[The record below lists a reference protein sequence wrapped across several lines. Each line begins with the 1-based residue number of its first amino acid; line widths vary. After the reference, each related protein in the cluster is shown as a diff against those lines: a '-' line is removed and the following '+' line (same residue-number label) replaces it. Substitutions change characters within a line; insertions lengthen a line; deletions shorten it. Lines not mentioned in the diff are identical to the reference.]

1 MIPILKL
8 FPGWWVRLTSPLFA
22 ELGALQ
28 KNFELYVDSIFSGE
42 GNFGSDQHPTIIH
55 SLRDN
60 PDLPASEKTI
70 SRVSA
75 EARGL
80 VGAGTLTTAHM
91 LSITTYH
98 ILANPPILNRLCT
111 ELGGTIPNA
120 ASDPSLQTLE
130 KLPYLTAILN
140 EGLRVSYG
148 SIHRLQC
155 VHPDRTLTF
164 NEWTMPPGTPV
175 GTSALFMHDDLS
187 VFPNPRRFDPESWL
201 GPEKEERLKYLF
213 NFGKGQRMCLGKQL
227 ALAEIYGACDG
238 L

>member
-8 FPGWWVRLTSPLFA
+8 FPDWWVRLTSPLFA

-28 KNFELYVDSIFSGE
+28 KNFELNVESIFSGE

-130 KLPYLTAILN
+130 QLPYLTAILN
-140 EGLRVSYG
+140 QGLCVSYG
-148 SIHRLQC
+148 SIHRLQR
-155 VHPDRTLTF
+155 VHPDRTVTF
-164 NEWTMPPGTPV
+164 NEWTIPPGTPV
-175 GTSALFMHDDLS
+175 GMSASSCTMTSACSRIHAGS
-187 VFPNPRRFDPESWL
+187 IQSAGWST
-201 GPEKEERLKYLF
+201 KKK
-213 NFGKGQRMCLGKQL
+213 KG
-227 ALAEIYGACDG
+227 
-238 L
+238 